1 LGYGPDADTKTL
13 KRFAAASHGDYY
25 MAPEGADISGAYRD
39 IADQLQNDYQ
49 LNWTTP
55 MQPAPAGQA
64 TISLQYQGQNVSVTQ
79 PAILTGVATVVGAA
93 KPKSQMLWWPWLAG
107 FVVLLLA
114 GSAFLWARR
123 KVWHVASAESAQ
135 TMVLPSVWLEVVKG
149 ADMGMKSMVF
159 GKEAV
164 IGRDPKL
171 AQIVIKHDPVAGR
184 QHASLKQNAQGL
196 WVIED
201 MKSQNGTTVNGIQI
215 SEPVTLQS
223 NDRIGVGMTELVFI
237 DKRRGA
243 L

>member
-1 LGYGPDADTKTL
+1 
-13 KRFAAASHGDYY
+13 
-25 MAPEGADISGAYRD
+25 
-39 IADQLQNDYQ
+39 
-49 LNWTTP
+49 
-55 MQPAPAGQA
+55 
-64 TISLQYQGQNVSVTQ
+64 
-79 PAILTGVATVVGAA
+79 
-93 KPKSQMLWWPWLAG
+93 
-107 FVVLLLA
+107 
-114 GSAFLWARR
+114 
-123 KVWHVASAESAQ
+123 
-135 TMVLPSVWLEVVKG
+135 
-149 ADMGMKSMVF
+149 MGMKSRVF